1 MLFCFFLDRKRIS
14 RMLPGFSSWAATLAE
29 KGIQGMKLGAGDCC
43 GMYVSD
49 EFLSVHTEL
58 RCL

>member
-1 MLFCFFLDRKRIS
+1 MP
-14 RMLPGFSSWAATLAE
+14 PGFSSWAATLAE